1 MTNRTLPLF
10 LALLMSAAG
19 ACAQETTPTP
29 PVPTPTPAPRDAS
42 AIIMAPPARDN
53 SAIFHED
60 SDGVNRTTSD
70 KVIAALNDGFAK
82 WTPPTP
88 SPTPVASPVDLRDV
102 DKPKNE
108 IKRLPKF
115 VVTETRPPIFR
126 PRDLFT
132 KEGQTDLSLQAHPG
146 LLFGNFLG
154 LNGPAA
160 YQMALDE
167 QRLTDMS
174 DLSDTA
180 HAMARGG
187 DKAESSYIL
196 QESQDTFMRP
206 GDDFGPVGLG
216 TNAGGGGK

>member
-10 LALLMSAAG
+10 LALLVSAAG
-19 ACAQETTPTP
+19 ASAQQTTPTP

-42 AIIMAPPARDN
+42 AIVMAPPARDN

-88 SPTPVASPVDLRDV
+88 SPTPVADPVDLRDV

-108 IKRLPKF
+108 IKRLPKY
-115 VVTETRPPIFR
+115 VVTESRPPIFR

-132 KEGQTDLSLQAHPG
+132 KQGQTDLSLQAHPG
-146 LLFGNFLG
+146 LLFGNIFG

-167 QRLTDMS
+167 QRLTDMT

-187 DKAESSYIL
+187 DKGESSYIL

-216 TNAGGGGK
+216 TNAGAGK